1 MSIRKKEGRM
11 DVAEAARLRIRNVFS
26 NGVPVYMSF
35 SAGKDSLC
43 MSHLVYDQI
52 MQGRIDASLLT
63 VVFIDEEALYPSMEA
78 MTLRWRKRF
87 LSVGAQFRWYCL
99 PLKQISVLRQLQ
111 NSESWITWEPGKED
125 CWVRTPPPWA
135 IRSCPYLEYVGQM
148 TYQDFLTKITR
159 DGIQMTGVRASESV
173 QRLQYIA
180 RMETKEH
187 GLSKRN
193 IIAPIYDWKDNDIW
207 LYIKE
212 HDLDFPEDYMDLYR
226 VGTPK
231 PRLRLSNYFASES
244 IAGLRQVAEVDPTLW
259 ERIERRE
266 PNAYLTLLY
275 WDSEMF
281 HRSTRKRRQMEGE
294 VQKDYKAIL
303 TEMLLKHPE
312 KYFTNPGTYRVAM
325 QYRRFFIKS
334 ANMMTPKS
342 MRTMH
347 DALVAGDPKLRSLRA
362 LFTTVYTDYAN
373 YNRADIARRKE
384 ADEA

>member
-1 MSIRKKEGRM
+1 M
-11 DVAEAARLRIRNVFS
+11 F
-26 NGVPVYMSF
+26 
-35 SAGKDSLC
+35 
-43 MSHLVYDQI
+43 HQ
-52 MQGRIDASLLT
+52 T
-63 VVFIDEEALYPSMEA
+63 VRD
-78 MTLRWRKRF
+78 
-87 LSVGAQFRWYCL
+87 
-99 PLKQISVLRQLQ
+99 
-111 NSESWITWEPGKED
+111 
-125 CWVRTPPPWA
+125 
-135 IRSCPYLEYVGQM
+135 
-148 TYQDFLTKITR
+148 QDFLDLTVELFKR
-159 DGIQMTGVRASESV
+159 KHLCSEKHPERFVVRPFACSGFALDGIQLPPEEK
-173 QRLQYIA
+173 RLFRFSFYPAMIWMVTRVLNA
-180 RMETKEH
+180 HDEFRY
-187 GLSKRN
+187 GWDDRN
-193 IIAPIYDWKDNDIW
+193 
-207 LYIKE
+207 
-212 HDLDFPEDYMDLYR
+212 
-226 VGTPK
+226 
-231 PRLRLSNYFASES
+231 RL
-244 IAGLRQVAEVDPTLW
+244 VLW